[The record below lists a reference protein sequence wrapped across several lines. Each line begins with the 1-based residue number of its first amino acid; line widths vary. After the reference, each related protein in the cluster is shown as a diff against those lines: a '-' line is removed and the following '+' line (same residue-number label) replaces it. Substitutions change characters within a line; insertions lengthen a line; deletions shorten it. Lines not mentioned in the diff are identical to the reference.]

1 MVDERK
7 MIYGFVQE
15 RLRELKDNLC
25 ESRVLAEF
33 INANEDNKEKK
44 N

>member
-15 RLRELKDNLC
+15 RLRELKDNLD
-25 ESRVLAEF
+25 ESTVRAQLA
-33 INANEDNKEKK
+33 KMRRGVGYQP
-44 N
+44 